1 MHSPRSTAARLV
13 LALLLFAIAMPSQ
26 SASPASQPVGARPAL
41 PDDKQIAMAL
51 NKVRADP
58 NLATEQK
65 VRTLRWVDRSQPETS
80 TAPAWTE
87 WVLELFRWLA
97 QSARIFVWVGAALL
111 VALGA
116 IYLVR
121 LMRSRSP
128 SLRQERFAV
137 PTHVQDLD
145 IRPES
150 LPDNI
155 GAAARTLWDS
165 DEHRPALSLLYRG
178 LLSRLVHVHGIPIR
192 DSSTEGD
199 CLALSASRLNEQ
211 RRDYVA
217 QLIRTWL
224 RAVYGGQPPDTRA
237 FHALCDGFAAA
248 MDAEGA
254 IAQPPHR
261 RRLQAR
267 ADSELRAGSA

>member
-178 LLSRLVHVHGIPIR
+178 ALSRLIHADCVPIR
-192 DSSTEGD
+192 AAHTESE
-199 CLALSASRLNEQ
+199 CVRLAQDRLQHDRSAFFARLVLVWQ
-211 RRDYVA
+211 S
-217 QLIRTWL
+217 
-224 RAVYGGQPPDTRA
+224 AVYGG
-237 FHALCDGFAAA
+237 HAPEAAGVLSLCDQF
-248 MDAEGA
+248 DVVF
-254 IAQPPHR
+254 
-261 RRLQAR
+261 
-267 ADSELRAGSA
+267 GSPTPSKVSS